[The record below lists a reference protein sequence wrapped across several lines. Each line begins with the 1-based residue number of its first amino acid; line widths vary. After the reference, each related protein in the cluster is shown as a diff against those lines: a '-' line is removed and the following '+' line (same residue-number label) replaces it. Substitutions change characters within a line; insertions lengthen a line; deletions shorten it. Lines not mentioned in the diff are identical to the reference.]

1 MKVIKSLKNIWILIK
16 ETTTKITFQEGWFL
30 NFLRSLMTA
39 DLSLMKSVLI
49 PLAKTVLLPFALT
62 AAMSA
67 TDTAI
72 QNNNNNNK
80 NSWITKY
87 SINNFKWWNG
97 RYHENS

>member
-1 MKVIKSLKNIWILIK
+1 
-16 ETTTKITFQEGWFL
+16 
-30 NFLRSLMTA
+30 MTA

-49 PLAKTVLLPFALT
+49 PLAKTVLLRFALT

-87 SINNFKWWNG
+87 SINNFK
-97 RYHENS
+97 

>member
-16 ETTTKITFQEGWFL
+16 GTTTKITCQEGWFL

-49 PLAKTVLLPFALT
+49 PLAKTVALT

-67 TDTAI
+67 SDTAI
-72 QNNNNNNK
+72 QNNNSNK